1 MHFYCFFITHKQNQW
16 DYRPDAELYLQYQDV
31 YDNPKFFDPQTGEVH
46 YPGTNGDIN
55 TDGFT
60 NGVYHVETLTS
71 GTIIDRYGSNGSG
84 RYFSPDGTPYAERA
98 LPPFMERQPYNRYRV
113 VQPFD
118 VKAGEIAPWFN
129 QPGKGIQFLSD
140 YSLKYLLKH
149 GYIEILK

>member
-1 MHFYCFFITHKQNQW
+1 MVLQMAFIMLKLLLRVQLLIDTVAM
-16 DYRPDAELYLQYQDV
+16 DRE
-31 YDNPKFFDPQTGEVH
+31 
-46 YPGTNGDIN
+46 DI
-55 TDGFT
+55 
-60 NGVYHVETLTS
+60 
-71 GTIIDRYGSNGSG
+71 
-84 RYFSPDGTPYAERA
+84 FSPDGTPYAERA

>member
-1 MHFYCFFITHKQNQW
+1 MPPRSDIFPQGLRKSA
-16 DYRPDAELYLQYQDV
+16 DANACPLT
-31 YDNPKFFDPQTGEVH
+31 NPGA
-46 YPGTNGDIN
+46 G
-55 TDGFT
+55 
-60 NGVYHVETLTS
+60 

>member
-1 MHFYCFFITHKQNQW
+1 VKQEWFKSECFKSSCH
-16 DYRPDAELYLQYQDV
+16 RQYADRQDK
-31 YDNPKFFDPQTGEVH
+31 YSEARL

-129 QPGKGIQFLSD
+129 QPGKGIQFLSEFTLD
-140 YSLKYLLKH
+140 ELKEFGVIEELK
-149 GYIEILK
+149 